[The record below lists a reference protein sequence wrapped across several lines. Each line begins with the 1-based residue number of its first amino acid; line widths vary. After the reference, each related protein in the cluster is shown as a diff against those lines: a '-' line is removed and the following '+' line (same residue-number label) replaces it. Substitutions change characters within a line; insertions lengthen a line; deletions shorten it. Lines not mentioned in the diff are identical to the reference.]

1 MPFALNEA
9 TEYIN
14 PTKAL
19 EYMAAGRPVVSTTLD
34 EVKANFKSVARI
46 AKSHDEFIEYCRRE
60 VERPSKTRIAR
71 GLRLAAENT
80 WEAIVGKMEIHI
92 AEALSTKAEILPS
105 EMTNIVPLVGNQT
118 AYV

>member
-19 EYMAAGRPVVSTTLD
+19 EYMAAGRPVVSTALD
-34 EVKANFKSVARI
+34 EVKSNFSTVARI
-46 AKSHDEFIEYCRRE
+46 ARNHSEFVALCRRE
-60 VERPSKTRIAR
+60 VETPSRSRIER
-71 GLRLAAENT
+71 GLKLAAGNT
-80 WEAIVGKMEIHI
+80 WEAIVGQMERHV
-92 AEALSTKAEILPS
+92 AEALISKTENIPAEIV
-105 EMTNIVPLVGNQT
+105 NIAPLVGNQT

>member
-1 MPFALNEA
+1 LNEA

-19 EYMAAGRPVVSTTLD
+19 EYMAAGRPVVSTALD
-34 EVKANFKSVARI
+34 EVKSNFSSVARI
-46 AKSHDEFIEYCRRE
+46 AKSHTEFISLCQRE
-60 VERPSKTRIAR
+60 VASPSQSRIAR

-80 WEAIVGKMEIHI
+80 WEANVAKMEAHI
-92 AEALSTKAEILPS
+92 AETLAARDAEAAAEASSP
-105 EMTNIVPLVGNQT
+105 IVPLVGNQS

>member
-19 EYMAAGRPVVSTTLD
+19 EYMAAGRPVVSTALD
-34 EVKANFKSVARI
+34 EVKSNFGTVARI
-46 AKSHDEFIEYCRRE
+46 ARDHSEFIAMCRRE
-60 VERPSKTRIAR
+60 VETPSRSRIAR
-71 GLRLAAENT
+71 GLKLAADNT
-80 WEAIVGKMEIHI
+80 WEAIVGKLERHV
-92 AEALSTKAEILPS
+92 AETLSAKTENIPAEIV
-105 EMTNIVPLVGNQT
+105 NIVPLVQNQT